1 MAENLSVTVAGWP
14 LLPGVMSLTA
24 PAAMY
29 FFSNALLAAQAVI
42 NLAVPAG
49 PLKLGEAVIS
59 VQVLGS
65 NSMRAI
71 DRADG
76 FVCASTCCASQW
88 HAKSKMLAARME
100 AIALLS
106 GRLIVLML
114 WCSESLTCRVQEVMV
129 YLYERE
135 NANPQM
141 Y

>member
-1 MAENLSVTVAGWP
+1 
-14 LLPGVMSLTA
+14 
-24 PAAMY
+24 MY

-106 GRLIVLML
+106 G
-114 WCSESLTCRVQEVMV
+114 
-129 YLYERE
+129 
-135 NANPQM
+135 
-141 Y
+141 